1 MFSMRIIHWKSVNKN
16 YIVPLENLE
25 RLIAMSFMYGMLG
38 LYALLG
44 SAIAVERLVWSK
56 PPTNDDS

>member
-1 MFSMRIIHWKSVNKN
+1 MFSMKIIHWKSVNKN
-16 YIVPLENLE
+16 YTVQLQNFE
-25 RLIAMSFMYGMLG
+25 RSFPMSFMYGMLG

-44 SAIAVERLVWSK
+44 SAIAVERFVWSK

>member
-1 MFSMRIIHWKSVNKN
+1 MFSMIIIHWKSVIKDN
-16 YIVPLENLE
+16 IVASQNLE
-25 RLIAMSFMYGMLG
+25 RSFSMSFMYGMLG

-44 SAIAVERLVWSK
+44 SVIAVERFIWSK

>member
-1 MFSMRIIHWKSVNKN
+1 MKIIHWKSVNKK
-16 YIVPLENLE
+16 YIVRSENFE
-25 RLIAMSFMYGMLG
+25 RSYSMSFMYGMLG

-44 SAIAVERLVWSK
+44 SAIAVERFIWSK